1 MRNST
6 KNILIG
12 TALWLT
18 AAGCWAADVRMS
30 IEPEL
35 IGLLDRAVLKVEFID
50 TKGDAVDFP
59 STDGL
64 SIEYRGPQ
72 TSYRFVNGRSTSSV
86 IHTYVVTP
94 AKVGDYT
101 IGPVKVKYKGGEKEL
116 STRLRVIKP
125 KDDAEAQQLS
135 EIMFSRITTD
145 NPSPYVYEPF
155 ELKVKLHIRDGIQ
168 ISESFALK
176 GGLPDQGLDG
186 ELEWT
191 VGRTGREEIGGI
203 IYNTYALKA
212 TTKALTAGTFSFQPG
227 VQVNVVV
234 PRQNRRSYGFDD
246 PFFGDFFGRQETRP
260 IVLDCNRQDIE
271 VRPIPLEGRPESYT
285 GGVGK
290 MDFDVTVGPT
300 ELKAGEPVTVKM
312 RITGSGNLAKL
323 MPPQLEGLTGIKLYD
338 VRTVPTDNP
347 NEVCYEQVLIP
358 TSDTVTELPP
368 IAFTYFNT
376 QTADFR
382 TITKG
387 PFQLSVEAVPDQ
399 SAQVMTSRPAAPA
412 ATQVLGYDIAYLKT
426 KPSRWVTAGDAA
438 WHRTPRFR
446 IMLVLPACIVA
457 ITGLIVAR
465 RSRFEQNEALV
476 RRQKAP
482 RAARQNIQRAGQ
494 AIKNG
499 DAAAF
504 YDAVW
509 HTLTE
514 YFGHRFN
521 LASGE
526 VTLQSVL
533 ERIPDEDHAIEQLFT
548 ITEQRRYGI
557 DAGKSDPAEM
567 KSMLRQLVALLKK
580 CERIRR

>member
-1 MRNST
+1 
-6 KNILIG
+6 
-12 TALWLT
+12 
-18 AAGCWAADVRMS
+18 MS

-50 TKGDAVDFP
+50 TKGNAVDFP
-59 STDGL
+59 PMDGL
-64 SIEYRGPQ
+64 TIKYRGPQ
-72 TSYRFVNGRSTSSV
+72 TSYRFINGRSTSSV

-116 STRLRVIKP
+116 SARLRVIKP
-125 KDDAEAQQLS
+125 EDDAEAQQLS

-145 NPSPYVYEPF
+145 NPAPYVYEPF
-155 ELKVKLHIRDGIQ
+155 ELQVKLHIRDGIQ
-168 ISESFALK
+168 IAESFSLK

-191 VGRTGREEIGGI
+191 VGRTGREQVGGL
-203 IYNTYALKA
+203 IYNTYTLKA

-271 VRPIPLEGRPESYT
+271 VRPIPMEGRPESYT
-285 GGVGK
+285 GGVGT
-290 MDFDVTVGPT
+290 MDFNVTVGPT
-300 ELKAGEPVTVKM
+300 ELKAGEPVTVEM
-312 RITGSGNLAKL
+312 RITGSGNLEKL
-323 MPPQLEGLTGIKLYD
+323 MPPKLEGLTGIKLYD
-338 VRTVPTDNP
+338 VRSVPTDDP
-347 NEVCYEQVLIP
+347 NEVRYEQVLIP

-368 IAFTYFNT
+368 VSFTYFNT
-376 QTADFR
+376 RTADFR

-399 SAQVMTSRPAAPA
+399 SAQVMTTRPATPA
-412 ATQVLGYDIAYLKT
+412 ATEVLGHDIAYLKAR
-426 KPSRWVTAGDAA
+426 PARWLTADDVALRQA
-438 WHRTPRFR
+438 FRFR
-446 IMLVLPACIVA
+446 ILLVLPACIVA
-457 ITGLIVAR
+457 ITALIVAR
-465 RSRFEQNEALV
+465 RSRFEQNEALA

-482 RAARQNIQRAGQ
+482 RAARQNIQQAGQ
-494 AIKNG
+494 AIKSG
-499 DAAAF
+499 DTAAF
-504 YDAVW
+504 YEAVW
-509 HTLTE
+509 NALTE

-521 LASGE
+521 LAPGE

-533 ERIPDEDHAIEQLFT
+533 ERIPDEDRAIEQLFS

-557 DAGKSDPAEM
+557 RDGERDPAEM
-567 KSMLRQLVALLKK
+567 KNLLRQLIALLKK